1 MKDKILN
8 KCMNSVREKYPNYS
22 QDKLDEIEYGLEA
35 IYLTFTKVIVIFS
48 IAYILGVLKEL
59 VIVLLFYNL
68 LRTTAFGMHAKK
80 SWHCYL
86 ISISVFVGGAMLCK
100 YININVYVKLVLSSI
115 SFICMILYAPADTY
129 KRPLINSK
137 KRKIYKVGSIF
148 ISLVYIIFIFIF
160 KDNVISNYL
169 FMGLLAASMM
179 IHPVT
184 YRMFQLP
191 YNNYK
196 TYNASDY

>member
-86 ISISVFVGGAMLCK
+86 ISIS
-100 YININVYVKLVLSSI
+100 
-115 SFICMILYAPADTY
+115 
-129 KRPLINSK
+129 R
-137 KRKIYKVGSIF
+137 IF
-148 ISLVYIIFIFIF
+148 I
-160 KDNVISNYL
+160 
-169 FMGLLAASMM
+169 
-179 IHPVT
+179 
-184 YRMFQLP
+184 
-191 YNNYK
+191 
-196 TYNASDY
+196 

>member
-137 KRKIYKVGSIF
+137 KRKIYKISSIF

-196 TYNASDY
+196 TYNVSDY

>member
-1 MKDKILN
+1 MKNKILN
-8 KCMNSVREKYPNYS
+8 KCMNSVKDKYPDYD

-35 IYLTFTKVIVIFS
+35 IYLTFTKVFVIFV
-48 IAYILGVLKEL
+48 IAYALGVFKEL
-59 VIVLLFYNL
+59 IMILLFYNL

-100 YININVYVKLVLSSI
+100 YMDINIYVKSVLSSVAL
-115 SFICMILYAPADTY
+115 ICMILYAPADTY

-137 KRKIYKVGSIF
+137 KRGIYKISSIL
-148 ISLVYIIFIFIF
+148 ISLVYIIIIFIF
-160 KDNVISNYL
+160 KDSMISNYL
-169 FMGLLAASMM
+169 FMGLLAATMM

-184 YRMFQLP
+184 YRVFQLP

-196 TYNASDY
+196 SYDASNY

>member
-48 IAYILGVLKEL
+48 IAYILGVPKEL

-137 KRKIYKVGSIF
+137 KRKIYKISSIF

>member
-137 KRKIYKVGSIF
+137 KRKIYKISSIF

>member
-137 KRKIYKVGSIF
+137 KRKIYKISSIF

-169 FMGLLAASMM
+169 FMGFLAASMM

>member
-137 KRKIYKVGSIF
+137 KRKIYKISSIF

-196 TYNASDY
+196 TYNASEY

>member
-137 KRKIYKVGSIF
+137 KRKIYKISSTF

>member
-100 YININVYVKLVLSSI
+100 YININVYVKLMLSSI

>member
-1 MKDKILN
+1 
-8 KCMNSVREKYPNYS
+8 
-22 QDKLDEIEYGLEA
+22 
-35 IYLTFTKVIVIFS
+35 
-48 IAYILGVLKEL
+48 
-59 VIVLLFYNL
+59 
-68 LRTTAFGMHAKK
+68 
-80 SWHCYL
+80 
-86 ISISVFVGGAMLCK
+86 
-100 YININVYVKLVLSSI
+100 
-115 SFICMILYAPADTY
+115 MILYAPADTY

-137 KRKIYKVGSIF
+137 KRKIYKISSIF

>member
-48 IAYILGVLKEL
+48 IAYILGVLKEI

-137 KRKIYKVGSIF
+137 KRKIYKISSIF

>member
-1 MKDKILN
+1 M
-8 KCMNSVREKYPNYS
+8 REKFLEKSINSIRIKFPDYS
-22 QDKLDEIEYGLEA
+22 EEKIEEISYGLEA
-35 IYLTFTKVIVIFS
+35 LYITFTKTLVIFG
-48 IAYILGVLKEL
+48 IAFLLGIIKDVLFILLSYN
-59 VIVLLFYNL
+59 IV
-68 LRTTAFGMHAKK
+68 RTTAFGMHAKK

-137 KRKIYKVGSIF
+137 KRKIYKISSIF

-160 KDNVISNYL
+160 KDTVISNYL

>member
-1 MKDKILN
+1 
-8 KCMNSVREKYPNYS
+8 
-22 QDKLDEIEYGLEA
+22 
-35 IYLTFTKVIVIFS
+35 
-48 IAYILGVLKEL
+48 
-59 VIVLLFYNL
+59 
-68 LRTTAFGMHAKK
+68 MHAKK

-137 KRKIYKVGSIF
+137 KRKIYKISSIF

>member
-137 KRKIYKVGSIF
+137 KRKIYKISSIF

-184 YRMFQLP
+184 YRMFLLP

>member
-35 IYLTFTKVIVIFS
+35 LYLTFTKVIVIFS

-137 KRKIYKVGSIF
+137 KRKIYKISSIF

>member
-1 MKDKILN
+1 MKDRLLN
-8 KCMNSVREKYPNYS
+8 KCMNSVKGKYPNYN

-35 IYLTFTKVIVIFS
+35 IYLTFTKLIVVFS

-59 VIVLLFYNL
+59 IILLLFYNL

-86 ISISVFVGGAMLCK
+86 ISISVFVGGALLCK
-100 YININVYVKLVLSSI
+100 YAYINIYVKYIMSLVA
-115 SFICMILYAPADTY
+115 FICMILYAPADTY
-129 KRPLINSK
+129 KRPLINAK
-137 KRKIYKVGSIF
+137 KRKIYKIVSICISF
-148 ISLVYIIFIFIF
+148 IYVVVIFIFSNNI
-160 KDNVISNYL
+160 ISDYL
-169 FMGLLAASMM
+169 FMGLLAATMM

-184 YRMFQLP
+184 YRVFQLP

-196 TYNASDY
+196 SYDVSSY

>member
-1 MKDKILN
+1 MKDRILN
-8 KCMNSVREKYPNYS
+8 KCMNSVKEKYPDYN

-59 VIVLLFYNL
+59 IIVLLFYNL

-115 SFICMILYAPADTY
+115 AFICMILYAPADTY

-137 KRKIYKVGSIF
+137 KRKIYKIGSIF

-184 YRMFQLP
+184 YRVFQLP

>member
-8 KCMNSVREKYPNYS
+8 KCMNSVREKYPNYG

-137 KRKIYKVGSIF
+137 KRKIYKISSIF

-169 FMGLLAASMM
+169 FMGFLAASMM